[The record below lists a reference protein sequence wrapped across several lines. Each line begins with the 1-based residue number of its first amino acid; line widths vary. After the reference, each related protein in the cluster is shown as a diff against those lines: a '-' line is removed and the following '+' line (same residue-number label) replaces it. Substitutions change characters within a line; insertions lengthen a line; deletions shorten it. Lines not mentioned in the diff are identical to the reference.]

1 MKSYEVF
8 AQNKYI
14 KHGGFD
20 PTEEVKKVFP
30 TAGLGIKKSTLR
42 EATGE
47 QKRQQK
53 RDAYSSRE
61 RQRKKMK
68 ARIKRSQAKK
78 PVKSPIKGEPIDFD
92 PINDMAKIFKDKGYG
107 VRVDGEEIED

>member
-1 MKSYEVF
+1 MKLTLE
-8 AQNKYI
+8 KI
-14 KHGGFD
+14 
-20 PTEEVKKVFP
+20 EEIILKE
-30 TAGLGIKKSTLR
+30 LN

-53 RDAYSSRE
+53 RDAYNSRE
-61 RQRKKMK
+61 KQRKKMK
-68 ARIKRSQAKK
+68 AKIKRSQARE
-78 PVKSPIKGEPIDFD
+78 PVKSPIKGEPTNFD